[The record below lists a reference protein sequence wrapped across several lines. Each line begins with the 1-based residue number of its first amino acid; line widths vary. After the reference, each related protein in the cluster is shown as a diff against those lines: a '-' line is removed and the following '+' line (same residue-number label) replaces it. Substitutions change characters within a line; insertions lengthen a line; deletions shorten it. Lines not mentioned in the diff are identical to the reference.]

1 MFSSTVHGG
10 QNTVVSPPVSREA
23 ALPQTKKAPTP
34 QPCCTQALCAALP
47 CHVRNSGPS
56 ASVFRLRVFCPALQ
70 PVPTKSSK
78 AQSRVSLPGNGRCK
92 GNLVEPESDH
102 HHSQRQDFIQRKWY
116 VIHATGQT
124 LGRLASHA
132 ASVLAGKT
140 NPLYT
145 PYIDMGDHVV
155 VINAEKIHLTGM
167 KAGQKLYR
175 RYTGFPRRPPRKRSS
190 MRKLLVRQPAAKRFS
205 KKAIKGMLP
214 KSKMGRQMATKLKV
228 YKGADHP
235 HHAQQPVALE
245 MHRTGMPQILHDKKP
260 AAYSRQLSGLA
271 QGFQD
276 LGPQTLGPS
285 FSNKILKGL

>member
-1 MFSSTVHGG
+1 M
-10 QNTVVSPPVSREA
+10 N
-23 ALPQTKKAPTP
+23 LNQTTTIP
-34 QPCCTQALCAALP
+34 
-47 CHVRNSGPS
+47 SG
-56 ASVFRLRVFCPALQ
+56 
-70 PVPTKSSK
+70 K
-78 AQSRVSLPGNGRCK
+78 N
-92 GNLVEPESDH
+92 
-102 HHSQRQDFIQRKWY
+102 IQRKWY
-116 VIHATGQT
+116 VIDATGQT

-175 RYTGFPRRPPRKRSS
+175 RYTGFPGGLREEEYS
-190 MRKLLVRQPAAKRFS
+190 KLLVRRPEKILEE
-205 KKAIKGMLP
+205 AIKGMLP

-245 MHRTGMPQILHDKKP
+245 MHRTGKPLELHKKQEH
-260 AAYSRQLSGLA
+260 ARVA
-271 QGFQD
+271 
-276 LGPQTLGPS
+276 
-285 FSNKILKGL
+285 